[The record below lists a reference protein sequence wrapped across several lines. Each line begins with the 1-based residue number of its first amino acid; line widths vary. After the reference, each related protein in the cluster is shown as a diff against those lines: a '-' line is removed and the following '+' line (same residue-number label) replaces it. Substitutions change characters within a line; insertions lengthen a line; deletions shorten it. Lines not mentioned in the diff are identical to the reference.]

1 MGFRDL
7 TLKDVEDLF
16 TIEGDKLDVLAAT
29 AQCAIQ
35 LRDAV
40 EETPPPA
47 AAESSSSAAGRSE
60 RQNSP
65 HHDPPPPRLP
75 EEFRRAIEEMARGK
89 ELTAPATLVIQKELF
104 RTDVSKNHNRLSI
117 PASQISDGFLTEEER
132 RRLGARRK
140 GRVDV
145 RVVEASGEAVA
156 AKLCR
161 WVMAKGEGRKRK
173 RKTTSCSYVI
183 NGAWNEIVERNVLE
197 LGMEVQLWCFR
208 IDGEL
213 CFLVVP
219 LPANPGVAGP
229 DAGDGA

>member
-7 TLKDVEDLF
+7 TLKDLEDWL
-16 TIEGDKLDVLAAT
+16 TMEGDKFDVLAAT
-29 AQCAIQ
+29 AQRAIQ
-35 LRDAV
+35 INAAE
-40 EETPPPA
+40 EETPPSA
-47 AAESSSSAAGRSE
+47 AARRRI

-65 HHDPPPPRLP
+65 HQEHDRPPPPQLP

-161 WVMAKGEGRKRK
+161 WVMAKGDGKKRK

-213 CFLVVP
+213 CFSVVP
-219 LPANPGVAGP
+219 LPTNPGVAAP
-229 DAGDGA
+229 DAGDGP